1 MLSRVEPD
9 KASFERVIRAL
20 DDEKDGK
27 KLKAELVRNLEDA
40 LQPAVEEAR
49 SNVMAYQTGGLP
61 HEGEPLRSAVAA
73 GVSAYVRLGDKPIV
87 GIEAKKTGMPRG
99 FANAP
104 KRLNERRGWRH
115 PVFGTGKW
123 VTQLGAPGWFDD
135 PIQRRKA
142 TYKKAVQ
149 KALQGVADRISR
161 KA

>member
-1 MLSRVEPD
+1 MISRVEPD
-9 KASFERVIRAL
+9 RASFDRVTRAL
-20 DDEKDGK
+20 EDERDGK
-27 KLKAELVRNLEDA
+27 KLKAQLVSDLEDIV
-40 LQPAVEEAR
+40 QPAVEEAR

-73 GVSAYVRLGDKPIV
+73 GVSSYVRLGDHPVV
-87 GIEAKKTGMPRG
+87 GIEASKTGMPRK

-115 PVFGTGKW
+115 PVYGTGKW

-135 PIQRRKA
+135 PIQRRMEK
-142 TYKKAVQ
+142 YKKAVQ
-149 KALQGVADRISR
+149 KALQDVADRISR